1 MTGFGQSAGS
11 IILHHLLLKPDP
23 LFNRV
28 ILQSGVQSVKPAV
41 QPSHY
46 DEDWNRL
53 KRHFNATTVEDMR
66 KVPATELAQTAFDMG
81 VEFRP
86 ILDDAVAEDPMA
98 QYKANGAYITLEA
111 LLIGDTTDEGTLW
124 SRFGESNQIYQKEE
138 KKIPAELLDRFHALY
153 PPQALESKATAIP
166 MLDQLLGEGKFQCPT
181 ERTVNAILDI
191 HPSTE
196 LYRYR
201 FDRHA
206 EYSRSYGIE
215 KHHGVDLLYVFLSD
229 ALTPP
234 ELEVAK
240 QMVGQWVAFAY
251 GLDLESEAGWKQYD
265 KTFRRCMVYGEA
277 GNEVRSIE
285 DTQDAEHYKFW
296 EDVEKCQPQ

>member
-1 MTGFGQSAGS
+1 
-11 IILHHLLLKPDP
+11 
-23 LFNRV
+23 
-28 ILQSGVQSVKPAV
+28 VKPAV

-46 DEDWNRL
+46 DEDWNRF
-53 KRHFNATTVEDMR
+53 KKHFNATTLEDMR
-66 KVPATELAQTAFDMG
+66 KVPATELAQAAFDLG
-81 VEFRP
+81 VDFGP
-86 ILDDAVAEDPMA
+86 ILDAAVAEDPVA
-98 QYKANGAYITLEA
+98 QYKADGAYITLEA

-166 MLDQLLGEGKFQCPT
+166 MLDQLLGERKFQCPI
-181 ERTVNAILDI
+181 ERTVKAILDV

-206 EYSRSYGIE
+206 EYTRPYGIE
-215 KHHGVDLLYVFLSD
+215 KHHGVDLLYVFLND

-240 QMVGQWVAFAY
+240 QMVDQWVAFAY

-265 KTFRRCMVYGEA
+265 KTSKTCMVYGEA
-277 GNEVRSIE
+277 GNEFRSIE

-296 EDVEKCQPQ
+296 EDVEECQSK